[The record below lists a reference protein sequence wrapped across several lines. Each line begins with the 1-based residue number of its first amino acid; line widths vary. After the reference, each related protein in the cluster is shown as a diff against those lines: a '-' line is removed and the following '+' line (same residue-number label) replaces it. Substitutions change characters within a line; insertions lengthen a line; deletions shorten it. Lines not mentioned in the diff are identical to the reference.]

1 MPSEQH
7 APEEYAVVA
16 IASSAGGVQALIS
29 LLGEFGADLPVPV
42 LLVQHLDP
50 RRRTVLPE
58 VLARRTELTVKL
70 AEARDRIRPGAVY
83 LAPPGRHLL
92 VRPDGTITL
101 SDSELV
107 HFVRPSADLL
117 FESVADAYGPRA
129 IACVLTGT
137 GVDGARGVAA
147 VKARGGT
154 VVVEDPKTA
163 QFAGMPTAAVDS
175 GAADHV
181 LRLEEIAAVLRG
193 LVDSKRQ

>member
-7 APEEYAVVA
+7 APEDFAVVA

-29 LLGEFGADLPVPV
+29 LLAELDAGLPVP
-42 LLVQHLDP
+42 LLVVQHLDP
-50 RRRTVLPE
+50 RHRTVLPE
-58 VLARRTELTVKL
+58 VLARRTELAIKL
-70 AEARDRIRPGAVY
+70 AEDKDRIEPGTVY

-92 VRPDGTITL
+92 VKPGGTIAL
-101 SDSELV
+101 SDSEVV

-117 FESVADAYGPRA
+117 FESVAETYGPRA

-147 VKARGGT
+147 IKARGG
-154 VVVEDPKTA
+154 VVLVEDPKTA
-163 QFAGMPTAAVDS
+163 QFTGMPTAAVES
-175 GAADHV
+175 GAADQV

-193 LVDSKRQ
+193 LVESKRQ

>member
-7 APEEYAVVA
+7 APEGYAVVA
-16 IASSAGGVQALIS
+16 IAASAGGVQALIR
-29 LLGEFGADLPVPV
+29 LLGGFDADLPVPV

-50 RRRTVLPE
+50 RHRTALPQVLTH
-58 VLARRTELTVKL
+58 RTKLTIKL
-70 AEARDRIRPGAVY
+70 AEDRDRIQPGIVY

-92 VRPDGTITL
+92 VKSNGTMVL
-101 SDSELV
+101 SDSEVV

-117 FESVADAYGPRA
+117 FESVAEAYGPRA

-147 VKARGGT
+147 IKAHGGT
-154 VVVEDPKTA
+154 VLVEDPKTA
-163 QFAGMPTAAVDS
+163 QFAGMPTAAVKS

-181 LRLEEIAAVLRG
+181 LPLEEIAAALRG
-193 LVDSKRQ
+193 LVESKRQ